1 MNSAEEAKEIVAHLD
16 RLSELLAS
24 TEKMTI
30 YHGFKSGAPMPFD
43 EAKRQLSHIDE
54 AGIQIKEKITSFEAQ
69 GDYENIINLCVTY
82 INRILENSRFLGEIT
97 NKLMESSSGGK
108 KYGFF
113 MFRKDSKE
121 WGRSTKK
128 LLNVHSNVHLFL
140 RNINA

>member
-1 MNSAEEAKEIVAHLD
+1 
-16 RLSELLAS
+16 
-24 TEKMTI
+24 MTI

-69 GDYENIINLCVTY
+69 GDYENIINLCVMY